1 MSAPNANARSVI
13 ELTGVTKRFIKT
25 GTETLAHTRADT
37 DTSVRRNM
45 QKQPA
50 ADARYFTALDN
61 ITLNI
66 YENTCTIIGGANGS
80 GKSLLMFIIAGFT
93 EPTLGTVVCRE
104 KCGLIFQD
112 ADTQILGE
120 TPEEDILFGLK
131 NLKIP
136 KDQREQRLADALKKT
151 GLWEK
156 RRFPARFLSGGE
168 KRRLAAAA
176 VLAMDCPIVIFDEP
190 YANLDYSG
198 VVQVN
203 ALIQTLKKEKCTV
216 LLLTHELEKCYAL
229 ADRFMVL
236 HCGKQVFDGDPE
248 KGLRCK
254 LEQWNIRNPLCAY
267 TKKEDLLWM

>member
-25 GTETLAHTRADT
+25 GMETLAHTRADT
-37 DTSVRRNM
+37 DISARRNM

-50 ADARYFTALDN
+50 ADTRYFTALDN

-136 KDQREQRLADALKKT
+136 KDQREQRL
-151 GLWEK
+151 
-156 RRFPARFLSGGE
+156 PARFLSGGE

-203 ALIQTLKKEKCTV
+203 ALIQTLKKEKRTV

-236 HCGKQVFDGDPE
+236 DRGKQVFDGDPE

-267 TKKEDLLWM
+267 TKKEDLLWI

>member
-37 DTSVRRNM
+37 DTSARRNM

-120 TPEEDILFGLK
+120 TPEEDVLFGLK

-203 ALIQTLKKEKCTV
+203 ALIQTLKKEKP
-216 LLLTHELEKCYAL
+216 A
-229 ADRFMVL
+229 
-236 HCGKQVFDGDPE
+236 
-248 KGLRCK
+248 
-254 LEQWNIRNPLCAY
+254 
-267 TKKEDLLWM
+267 